1 MAMRFGRLAITGALL
16 ASPLLPSAC
25 ETGGVVGGACHEG
38 FSECAGRCLDTRS
51 DEQNCGVCGRVC
63 PTGVSCINSVC
74 GGGSGG
80 TSGASGDAS
89 IDTGGVGGSAAD
101 ASGGVGGSAADAS
114 GGVGGSAA
122 DASGGVGGSA
132 ADASGGVGGAAGNA
146 GGDGSPGDACREPY
160 NTAAACGDCNTR
172 CVPPNR
178 LCAPVDGGFGCVPAC
193 PPPLTECG
201 DQCVDLNIDPFNCG
215 SCGNVCPTGLCQ
227 GGRCVG
233 ANFGHIVLACMNY
246 DDAGAQ
252 NSPQT
257 VLLGNAV
264 YLPLRNPVR
273 VLAYG
278 EHAPPA
284 VRNSVNMTITRAG
297 AARGRTFMATAAA
310 TATDVV
316 AQLNVLNFEVLLVYD
331 QSSAPAGALGAIGNS
346 WNATLNSFTRAG
358 GTVVVLSGGG
368 GRAEMDELIS
378 GAGLLAVTNE
388 VDVTFAQVFNR
399 SPIDAIGVNVLSPFR
414 ALTRSCTF
422 TTSVTPDASTAF
434 VITNSGADAG
444 LGQPVVVHRIQAP

>member
-1 MAMRFGRLAITGALL
+1 MAMRFGRLAIAGALL
-16 ASPLLPSAC
+16 ASPFLPSAC
-25 ETGGVVGGACHEG
+25 ETGGVVGGACNEG

-51 DEQNCGVCGRVC
+51 DEQNCGACARVC

-80 TSGASGDAS
+80 TSGAAGDAS
-89 IDTGGVGGSAAD
+89 IDSGGVGGSAAD

-122 DASGGVGGSA
+122 DASGGVGGS
-132 ADASGGVGGAAGNA
+132 GGDA

-178 LCAPVDGGFGCVPAC
+178 LCAPVGAGFGCVPAC
-193 PPPLTECG
+193 TLPLVECG

-215 SCGNVCPTGLCQ
+215 FCGNVCPTGLCQ

-233 ANFGHIVLACMNY
+233 ANFGHTVLACMNY
-246 DDAGAQ
+246 DESGAQ

-264 YLPLRNPVR
+264 FLPLRNQVR
-273 VLAYG
+273 LLTYG
-278 EHAPPA
+278 QHAPA
-284 VRNSVNMTITRAG
+284 ANRNSVNATITRAG
-297 AARGRTFMATAAA
+297 NARGQTLMATAAA
-310 TATDVV
+310 TPTDVV
-316 AQLNVLNFEVLLVYD
+316 AQLNVLNFEVFLVYD
-331 QSSAPAGALGAIGNS
+331 QPDAPAGLLAGIGTS
-346 WNATLNSFTRAG
+346 WNATLDSFTRAG
-358 GTVVVLSGGG
+358 GVVVVLSGGG
-368 GRAEMDELIS
+368 GRAEMDELITN
-378 GAGLLAVTNE
+378 AGLLPVTNE
-388 VDVTFAQVFNR
+388 VDITFAQAFNR

-414 ALTRSCTF
+414 TLTRSCTF
-422 TTSVTPDASTAF
+422 TTTVTPDASTAF
-434 VITNSGADAG
+434 VITDAPADAG